1 MHEQKKLYK
10 SYYWQKCLKNYTIDD
25 YQFNEEVHMRK
36 IIFPIKFL
44 LLALIFFSQ
53 LTLPISNRAFSQTT
67 PETAAEQW
75 SLRQTEIEQFYQEGD
90 LQGALNIAQEAVS
103 LAETAFGPA
112 SLETISSMLLQAQI
126 HSELDQLEEANQI
139 YQTALETTVSAF
151 GESDAA
157 TLSVLDSYGQFL
169 NSIDPEMAEPILTEA
184 LRLSEDED
192 PQRAARMK
200 ALGQNFQEMG
210 RISEAEEMLNEAL
223 KVFQTLVGEKDAETL
238 SAMAVLAQ
246 LQMSQ
251 GKLKP
256 AQELFETALP
266 LMREVLDEKSFL
278 VLESKENLGEIYRQQ
293 GSFSQAETLFKETIK
308 AAAAEYGDE
317 EPLVIQAKSHL
328 AQLYEDTGKLKQALA
343 LHQQVY
349 ETDLAMLGENH
360 PNTAGDLNNLAS
372 VRRRLGDYQKAEN
385 LFRQSLDVM
394 ISVLGEDSP
403 QSVSVMNNLALL
415 LENQGLYDEAEPLFK
430 KAHTISGKIQ
440 GERHPTT
447 LALLNNLAFLYE
459 SQGDFERSELN
470 YRKVIQLNTEVF
482 GEAHSNTLSNQNN
495 LAYLFLRAERF
506 DEARP
511 IFTKVHNLWK
521 EQLGENHQNT
531 LKALNNLG
539 RVHKSL
545 GNLDEAEKLLTAALD
560 GRTKVFGKRH
570 ADTLRSMNDFGEL
583 LVIQDKK
590 EDALKIF
597 RETLKLEEEVLGENH
612 PYTFET
618 LNNLSQLLEDLGKTE
633 EAYEM
638 YKIGFNRRNTF
649 FDRVL
654 WVAGDNTRQSYI
666 KLHKPEQDA
675 YIRILLSLDD
685 ERTAQD
691 LLEVILQR
699 KGMLLKI
706 TSETQQVVM
715 LSGSSELQEIT
726 EKLTE
731 VRKKLASLT
740 LAGPTDENRDQFGKM
755 VYDLEEQVNNYQLEL
770 GKQSARFRQSTRKI
784 QIDDVLAGLD
794 ESALVDFLTY
804 RKKDDSLALLAVVAN
819 QEGLNVIQYEDLEM
833 IQAIIMELREIIQ
846 DEGAEDEDVKSVA
859 YDLWEILWS
868 PLNEY
873 IGETESIFISP
884 DSVLNVLPF
893 DALTDE
899 DDSYLLENYDL
910 KIISSARDLALDQL
924 TASKGEML
932 IIAGPDFDSDKI
944 IKSPEARE
952 ITHNRSRSV
961 SQGARMG
968 SGLRGLNFDP
978 LPGAEKEGEVIKE
991 VSDTKERSTVIFSQ
1005 RIAEENLLRKMS
1017 GPPEVLHIAT
1027 HGFFLKEDERLA
1039 KRIQGLSRGS
1049 SALPPPADNPLLRAG
1064 LAFAGLNSNA
1074 PLLGEIDTDND
1085 GVLTAMEVLSINLE
1099 GTQMVVLSACET
1111 GLGEIHEG
1119 EGVYGLRRSFQEAGV
1134 KNVINSFW
1142 EVSDAGTQL
1151 LMTKFYDKFLA
1162 GTDARQA
1169 LREAR
1174 LEMLEEVQWSSPYY
1188 WSAFVM
1194 VGRNT

>member
-1 MHEQKKLYK
+1 MG
-10 SYYWQKCLKNYTIDD
+10 
-25 YQFNEEVHMRK
+25 K
-36 IIFPIKFL
+36 IIFSFKCII
-44 LLALIFFSQ
+44 LAFIFISQ
-53 LTLPISNRAFSQTT
+53 LMLSVNNTAYSQTT
-67 PETAAEQW
+67 PEQAAEQW
-75 SLRQTEIEQFYQEGD
+75 NLRQTEIEQLYQDGD

-103 LAETAFGPA
+103 LAETAFGSEA
-112 SLETISSMLLQAQI
+112 LETISSLLLQAQI
-126 HSELDQLEEANQI
+126 HAEMDQLEEANQI
-139 YQTALETTVSAF
+139 YQMTLEITVAAF

-169 NSIDPEMAEPILTEA
+169 NAIDPEMAEPILREV
-184 LRLSEDED
+184 LRLTAKDD

-200 ALGQNFQEMG
+200 SLGQNLQDMG
-210 RISEAEEMLNEAL
+210 RISEAEEILSDSL
-223 KVFQTLVGEKDAETL
+223 KAFKTLVGEKDAETL
-238 SAMAVLAQ
+238 SAMANLAQ
-246 LQMSQ
+246 LYMSQ

-256 AQELFETALP
+256 AQELIETALP
-266 LMREVLDEKSFL
+266 LMLDALDEKSFL

-293 GSFSQAETLFKETIK
+293 GKFPQAEKLFLESMK
-308 AAAAEYGDE
+308 AAAAEYGE
-317 EPLVIQAKSHL
+317 EEQLVIQAKSHL
-328 AQLYEDTGKLKQALA
+328 AQLYEDTGKLKRALA

-349 ETDLAMLGENH
+349 EIDLAMLGENH

-372 VRRRLGDYQKAEN
+372 VRRRLGDYQKAEK

-394 ISVLGEDSP
+394 VSALGEESP

-430 KAHTISGKIQ
+430 KAHAISEKIQ
-440 GERHPTT
+440 GELHPTT

-470 YRKVIQLNTEVF
+470 YRKVIKLNTDVF
-482 GEAHSNTLSNQNN
+482 GETHSNTLSNQNN
-495 LAYLFLRAERF
+495 LAYLFLRAQRF
-506 DEARP
+506 EEARP
-511 IFTKVHNLWK
+511 IFAKVHKQWSG
-521 EQLGENHQNT
+521 QFGENHQNT

-545 GNLDEAEKLLTAALD
+545 GNLDEAEKHLTAALN

-570 ADTLRSMNDFGEL
+570 ADTLRSMNDIGEL
-583 LVIQDKK
+583 FVLQDKK
-590 EDALKIF
+590 EEALKMF

-618 LNNLSQLLEDLGKTE
+618 LNNLSRLLEDLGKTE

-638 YKIGFNRRNTF
+638 YKTGFKRRNTF
-649 FDRVL
+649 FDRVI
-654 WVAGDNTRQSYI
+654 WVAGDNTRQSYVS
-666 KLHKPEQDA
+666 LHKPEQDA
-675 YIRILLSLDD
+675 YIRMLLSLND

-691 LLEVILQR
+691 LFDIILQR
-699 KGMLLKI
+699 KGMLLKV

-715 LSGSSELQEIT
+715 LSGAPELVEIT
-726 EKLTE
+726 DELTN
-731 VRKKLASLT
+731 VRKKLAALT
-740 LAGPTDENRDQFGKM
+740 LAGPTEENRGQFARM
-755 VYDLEEQVNNYQLEL
+755 VFDLEEQVNNLQLQL
-770 GKQSARFRQSTRKI
+770 GEQSMRFRQSTR
-784 QIDDVLAGLD
+784 QIKTDDVLAGLA
-794 ESALVDFLTY
+794 ENALVDFITY
-804 RKKDDSLALLAVVAN
+804 RKKDDTLALLAVVAN
-819 QEGLNVIQYEDLEM
+819 QGELNVIQYDDLEL
-833 IQAIIMELREIIQ
+833 IRVIIMELRGIIQ
-846 DEGAEDEDVKSVA
+846 DEGAEDEDIKSVA
-859 YDLWEILWS
+859 FDLWEILWS

-873 IGETESIFISP
+873 LADTESIFVSP

-893 DALTDE
+893 DALTD
-899 DDSYLLENYDL
+899 DDESYLIENYDL
-910 KIISSARDLALDQL
+910 RIISSARDLALDQL
-924 TASKGEML
+924 SASKGELL
-932 IIAGPDFDSDKI
+932 IIAGPDYDSDKI
-944 IKSPEARE
+944 LKSPEARE
-952 ITHNRSRSV
+952 ITHKRSRSV
-961 SQGARMG
+961 SRGARMG

-991 VSDTKERSTVIFSQ
+991 VSDTKERETVIFSK
-1005 RIAEENLLRKMS
+1005 RIAEENLLRKME

-1049 SALPPPADNPLLRAG
+1049 SSIPPPADNPLLRAG

-1151 LMTKFYDKFLA
+1151 LMTKFYDKFLT

-1169 LREAR
+1169 IREAR
-1174 LEMLEEVQWSSPYY
+1174 LEMLEDVQWSAPYY

-1194 VGRNT
+1194 VGRNS